1 MSDFEKAYGE
11 SQQRAALFNASQQAA
26 VSNSGMLMPG
36 PIQLASD
43 PIAERLDELADL
55 AEVWKRRRQARQ
67 STDSVR
73 DALLNACG
81 GVALIQSNAAL
92 SHEQI
97 LKIQEEWKA
106 KYDGTGQQSFSDMT
120 DKSRVDR
127 FGR

>member
-1 MSDFEKAYGE
+1 MSDLQKAYVE
-11 SQQRAALFNASQQAA
+11 HQQRAAE
-26 VSNSGMLMPG
+26 SNSGMLMG

-73 DALLNACG
+73 AALLNACG
-81 GVALIQSNAAL
+81 GV
-92 SHEQI
+92 
-97 LKIQEEWKA
+97 
-106 KYDGTGQQSFSDMT
+106 QSFSDMT